1 MRILQSLSILSLC
14 GAAGLAAAEGLRWT
28 GSRLLVVAQTR
39 LQINAVVLDTT
50 LNTPRPMSGPPC
62 AAGASLGG
70 DYYFSRAPQQSGLP
84 QSGFRASS
92 ALLIR
97 QPGVSLSELAWSS
110 RSMASFGGPSRLTLG
125 NLGASAY
132 DTGTHSLSTLPYLGI
147 GYSDYSLKTGW
158 GFWADVGLVV
168 QNPGSA
174 LGLGRTLSGTQGV
187 DDLVRELQLSP
198 MVQMGGNYSFS
209 PLRKALRR
217 IKRA

>member
-14 GAAGLAAAEGLRWT
+14 GAAGLAAAEGLRVDRIGGYW
-28 GSRLLVVAQTR
+28 SAAQTR

-50 LNTPRPMSGPPC
+50 LNTP
-62 AAGASLGG
+62 AAQVWAAPAPLAASLGG
-70 DYYFSRAPQQSGLP
+70 DYYFSRSPQEAGLP

-125 NLGASAY
+125 SLGATAY
-132 DTGTHSLSTLPYLGI
+132 DTGTQNLSTLPYLGI
-147 GYSDYSLKTGW
+147 GYSDYSLKSGW
-158 GFWADVGLVV
+158 GFWADIGLVV

-174 LGLGRTLSGTQGV
+174 LGLGRTLSGSQGV

-198 MVQMGGNYSFS
+198 MVQMGVNYSF
-209 PLRKALRR
+209 
-217 IKRA
+217 